1 MDKKILSNNRKD
13 KINLEQKLP
22 IFQKNFK
29 EAKEFFLQ
37 DFSYCNLNLPSYFKF
52 GKILK
57 QIDKNFQNKILN
69 YQEIKKAK
77 EKANINYKIY
87 DKKNK
92 NDYRKFQLIHPFLY
106 VSLVN
111 LITNEV
117 NWKEIQELFKESL
130 ENIKCESVPLYYIEN
145 KDFNRKQH
153 SKLMINHWL
162 KNVEERSVELSLEY
176 EYVIHTDIAN
186 CYPSLY
192 THSISWAIM
201 GKDKAK
207 NKNERGYDSH
217 FANKIDHHIQAM
229 QYGQTNGIPQGSV
242 LMDSI
247 CEIVL
252 RYIDKE
258 IQKKIKENKI
268 DYYQIIRYRDDY
280 RIFGKSKEDCEK
292 ILKILTEILGEY
304 NFYLNPNKTISSDDL
319 VKSAYKI
326 DKYNA
331 FDFIGSNFFNKKN
344 IKENCLILKKFSEQ
358 YPNCGVLEK
367 NFSDL
372 AEIISKNNSLI
383 KENDGVLLAI
393 LLDVAINNPRTFTS
407 IITIIS
413 YFVKEKDLFNKICVK
428 IHKSQYVD
436 FWEIWIHRII
446 LKNNNFKNVF
456 VNDFQNN
463 LLCKYAELERGKA
476 ELSKCHEKE
485 KVIYAELKRGKKEV
499 IVIIFLYFLLI
510 QDDNFSYLPF
520 LNLCSELVKRHE
532 EEKVILFENDWIDNC
547 RVKVLINQTNVFDY
561 EEYKKLKKE
570 IEAKETALFQPS
582 L

>member
-1 MDKKILSNNRKD
+1 MDEKNLSKNKKD
-13 KINLEQKLP
+13 QINLEQKLP
-22 IFQKNFK
+22 IFQKNFE
-29 EAKEFFLQ
+29 EAKVFFLQ

-57 QIDKNFQNKILN
+57 QIDKNFQNKILRSN
-69 YQEIKKAK
+69 EIKKAK
-77 EKANINYKIY
+77 EKRDINYKIY

-117 NWKEIQELFKESL
+117 NWKEIQKLFFEESL
-130 ENIKCESVPLYYIEN
+130 ENIKCESVPLYCIEN

-153 SKLMINHWL
+153 SELMINHWL

-201 GKDKAK
+201 GKDNSKK
-207 NKNERGYDSH
+207 NREFNDN

-229 QYGQTNGIPQGSV
+229 QYGQTNGIPQGSI
-242 LMDSI
+242 LMDFI

-258 IQKKIKENKI
+258 IQKKIEESKI
-268 DYYQIIRYRDDY
+268 NDYQIIRYRDDY

-331 FDFIGSNFFNKKN
+331 FDFIGSNFFNKEN
-344 IKENCLILKKFSEQ
+344 VKEKCLILKKFSEQ

-372 AEIISKNNSLI
+372 AEIISKNNNLI

-407 IITIIS
+407 VITIIS
-413 YFVKEKDLFNKICVK
+413 YFVKEEDLFKKICVK

-456 VNDFQNN
+456 VGCFENN
-463 LLCKYAELERGKA
+463 LLCKYTELE
-476 ELSKCHEKE
+476 
-485 KVIYAELKRGKKEV
+485 IWKKED
-499 IVIIFLYFLLI
+499 L
-510 QDDNFSYLPF
+510 
-520 LNLCSELVKRHE
+520 KKWHE
-532 EEKVILFENDWIDNC
+532 EKNQILFENDWINNNK
-547 RVKVLINQTNVFDY
+547 VKNLINSTGVFDY
-561 EEYKKLKKE
+561 EEYEKLKEE
-570 IEAKETALFQPS
+570 IDIEETALFQPS
-582 L
+582 P